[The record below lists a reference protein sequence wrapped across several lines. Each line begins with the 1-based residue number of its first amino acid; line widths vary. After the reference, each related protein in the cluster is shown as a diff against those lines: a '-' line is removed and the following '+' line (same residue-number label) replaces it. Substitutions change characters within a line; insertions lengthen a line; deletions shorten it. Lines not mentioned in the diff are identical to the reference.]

1 MLIVTYKSYDGNWQ
15 EIDFS
20 NTMPNRKKL
29 VNDKDFRDVYDE
41 DSKVWLKK
49 DFVAIDNPYGEGELT
64 MKDYKQEFDDM
75 LQDYS
80 LEDGEL
86 LSTARD
92 FISELQKQVAEL
104 TEKLALEREARG
116 NV

>member
-20 NTMPNRKKL
+20 NTMSNRKKL

-49 DFVAIDNPYGEGELT
+49 DFVAIDNPYGKGELT
-64 MKDYKQEFDDM
+64 MGKAKEWSEYIDYLVQWANDHADEAFYGQSPVCFDEW
-75 LQDYS
+75 YCC
-80 LEDGEL
+80 ENE
-86 LSTARD
+86 
-92 FISELQKQVAEL
+92 EE
-104 TEKLALEREARG
+104 
-116 NV
+116 

>member
-1 MLIVTYKSYDGNWQ
+1 
-15 EIDFS
+15 
-20 NTMPNRKKL
+20 
-29 VNDKDFRDVYDE
+29 
-41 DSKVWLKK
+41 
-49 DFVAIDNPYGEGELT
+49 

-86 LSTARD
+86 LSIARD
-92 FISELQKQVAEL
+92 FISELQKQVSEL